1 MEAMNGK
8 TVHEQTPTMAQREAM
23 RRRPKRG
30 PVMYQRWYDLLFLHW
45 AWDAAEIQATL
56 PAGLTVDTF
65 DGQAWLGVVPF
76 AMSGVRPRGLP
87 AVGGLSAFLELNLR
101 TYVHAADG
109 TPGVWFYSL
118 DCEQRLAVMIA
129 RTLFGLPYRHA
140 RMARRGG
147 VEEAAGVTE
156 YSSRRA
162 GHAAGE
168 GNLFTYRAA
177 GEFAPTLA
185 GSLAWWLVERYV
197 LFSCRGPGS
206 ALHMGRVW
214 HAPYRVAA
222 AEVGRAETTL
232 FGDNGFVAP
241 GRAADHSLVASGVD
255 VSVFPLRKMAIF

>member
-147 VEEAAGVTE
+147 VEEAAG
-156 YSSRRA
+156 
-162 GHAAGE
+162 
-168 GNLFTYRAA
+168 GN
-177 GEFAPTLA
+177 
-185 GSLAWWLVERYV
+185 
-197 LFSCRGPGS
+197 
-206 ALHMGRVW
+206 RV
-214 HAPYRVAA
+214 
-222 AEVGRAETTL
+222 
-232 FGDNGFVAP
+232 FFAP
-241 GRAADHSLVASGVD
+241 GRSRGWRGESVHLSGGGGICAGAGGVAGVVVGGAVCVVQLSGAGERVAHGAG
-255 VSVFPLRKMAIF
+255 VACALPGCGGGSGAG